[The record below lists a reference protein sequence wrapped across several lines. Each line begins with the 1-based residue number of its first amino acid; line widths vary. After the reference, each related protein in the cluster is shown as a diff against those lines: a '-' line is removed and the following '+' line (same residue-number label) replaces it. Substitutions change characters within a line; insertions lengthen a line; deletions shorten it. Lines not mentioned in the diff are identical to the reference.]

1 MDNAK
6 MRFKGEPC
14 VNCEVSSKTFFLK
27 PLAYPKVYKLGEFG
41 FCVDYYFNF
50 LFICKGLNKHHARFS
65 QYMSS
70 IQQKKR
76 KAKPKEI
83 MANSHVLL
91 GQGISLQSFGT
102 RLEKNVAETILSI
115 IFVTFKTLLNE
126 NIQLL
131 CENCSFTELHDNGT
145 NQ

>member
-1 MDNAK
+1 MQDSRNI
-6 MRFKGEPC
+6 C
-14 VNCEVSSKTFFLK
+14 L
-27 PLAYPKVYKLGEFG
+27 L
-41 FCVDYYFNF
+41 FN
-50 LFICKGLNKHHARFS
+50 RRS
-65 QYMSS
+65 V
-70 IQQKKR
+70 

-115 IFVTFKTLLNE
+115 IFVTFKTLLNK

-145 NQ
+145 DQ